1 MYIKIVLWRVAKRL
15 SCIVYARCLRVNQC
29 LYLLSERTQLLE
41 HYAFICYL
49 PHVSAVSGRHQVDIT
64 TTCMEK
70 PSLQNFSC
78 CTSTRFRVTAHPYGA
93 SRSYSLATLTSV
105 GLFQSRDQSDGK
117 ISSNQQHSQ
126 QIPLQGFEP
135 IIQASERLQAHNLN
149 RATIGPGPFRN

>member
-1 MYIKIVLWRVAKRL
+1 MLPAGGRQHRGCIIPHAVTHSLVLLKVGKIYQWCTVKQMSDNEIYLLIMYIKIVLWRVAKRL

-105 GLFQSRDQSDGK
+105 GLF
-117 ISSNQQHSQ
+117 
-126 QIPLQGFEP
+126 
-135 IIQASERLQAHNLN
+135 
-149 RATIGPGPFRN
+149 